1 MRLAAF
7 LLLAAVAGPAA
18 AQRADLVI
26 RDELRVCAD
35 PANLPFS
42 NQKREGF
49 ENRIAQIVADD
60 LGLPLAYVWFPQV
73 IGFVRNTLN
82 ARQCDLLMGT
92 VSSDSIVETTGP
104 YYHTGYMIVT
114 RASDPPPPDSLGD
127 PAFAGKRIGIVA
139 ATPPTALLLKHDLM
153 RQVEAYALAVDT
165 RHGVPAHQMLQDLV
179 DGKIDVALAW
189 GPVAGYAI
197 ARERLPLRAELLQP
211 EPDTPRLDYRIS
223 MGVRAN
229 EPDWR
234 RRINQA
240 VQRHQPEITAVLR
253 EYGVPLLD
261 EQGRLIPPS

>member
-1 MRLAAF
+1 M
-7 LLLAAVAGPAA
+7 

-49 ENRIAQIVADD
+49 ENRIAQILADD

-82 ARQCDLLMGT
+82 ARQCDLVMGT

-114 RASDPPPPDSLGD
+114 RASDPPPPASLGD
-127 PAFAGKRIGIVA
+127 PAMAGKRIGIVA

-165 RHGVPAHQMLQDLV
+165 RQGVPARQMLQDLV
-179 DGKIDVALAW
+179 DGRLDVALVW

-197 ARERLPLRAELLQP
+197 AHEGLPLRAELLQA

-229 EPDWR
+229 EPEWR
-234 RRINQA
+234 RRIQQA

-261 EQGRLIPPS
+261 EQGRLIPPP